1 MIKIKSYKAGKGDAF
16 LLSFGENKEYNIMI
30 DMGISSTY
38 NEIKPDLE
46 LLASNG
52 KKLDLLVVTHM
63 HEDHI
68 CGAIKFIKDN
78 GADKSIIEVDE
89 VWHNSYRHLK
99 FDSKEESDKVEDRT
113 IRVLKR
119 YIERQEANIIEE
131 DKVEKI
137 SVRQGS
143 IFSKS
148 LNDFDY
154 NWNNSFD
161 NQAIKVENNKP
172 IKIGNDIKI
181 ILISPNEFK
190 LNQLSEA
197 WLTWLKK
204 KRIKATSD
212 NKEFEYAFE
221 FVMRQENS
229 QESNIEKVS
238 SRQKTIDFETLYLS
252 GEDINDNN
260 TPNGTSI
267 AFILEYKG
275 KKLLFLGDAH
285 EDIIYK
291 NLKEL
296 SNHGYLLDF
305 DLVKLS
311 HHGSIKNI
319 SNRLLS
325 LISSKKFLISTNGKG
340 YEHPSKITLAKIIMS
355 KRETLKELVFNY
367 PLSVIDELK
376 PYMKDYNYEVKCL
389 EEIVIC

>member
-38 NEIKPDLE
+38 SEIKPDLE

-78 GADKSIIEVDE
+78 GANKSIIEVDE

-99 FDSKEESDKVEDRT
+99 FDSKEESDKVEDKT
-113 IRVLKR
+113 IRVLKK

-137 SVRQGS
+137 SVWQGS
-143 IFSKS
+143 TFSKS

-154 NWNNSFD
+154 NWNHSFD
-161 NQAIKVENNKP
+161 NQAIMVDYNKP
-172 IKIGNDIKI
+172 IKIGDDIKI

-190 LNQLSEA
+190 LNQLSED
-197 WLTWLKK
+197 WLSWLKK

-212 NKEFEYAFE
+212 KKEFEYAFE
-221 FVMRQENS
+221 FVMRQENL
-229 QESNIEKVS
+229 EKSNIEKVS
-238 SRQKTIDFETLYLS
+238 STQVIDFEASSLM
-252 GEDINDNN
+252 GEDTND
-260 TPNGTSI
+260 TTAPNGTSI

-291 NLKEL
+291 NLNEL
-296 SNHGYLLDF
+296 SNNGYLLDF

-311 HHGSIKNI
+311 HHGSIENI

-340 YEHPSKITLAKIIMS
+340 YGHPSMITLAKIIMS
-355 KRETLKELVFNY
+355 KREALKELIFNY
-367 PLSVIDELK
+367 PLGVIDELK
-376 PYMKDYNYEVKCL
+376 PYMNDYNYEVKCL